1 MSNQCNDETAKIK
14 TKQTMQDFNKME
26 GSYNLAWFNYGISGK
41 SNIWSATTFLDG
53 FTGKVEIGT
62 LISDGVKGKLFIK
75 GYPSNK
81 MEGSFGIQAYPR
93 ESFKFSPVEDT
104 FVSEKQKSLSFGEYP
119 YIRVGRDKE
128 GFRYRSFIKF
138 DISKMPLNCHVTRAS
153 LTLYSQDKKA
163 FEGLEINS
171 ADRNWIENSITWNGH
186 PQRKKLISIEQV
198 EEGLFK
204 YTFDVKSIAKDWYYN
219 VERNYGF
226 LLKAFDEEQ
235 VQFKSFL
242 SKEYSNRLYAPELE
256 IEVFDP
262 DTFILPADRIDG
274 KANIESIQ
282 KAYKGIEGKAYID
295 KDEMYSKIRAKARIY
310 PDMIEGIVKIS
321 KANDSLRAKS
331 VIRNFDEKLQGKVE
345 IIHDIIDEQLRG
357 KAIISQTAIKG
368 RVRIAYTRRIKGKA
382 NIQTFN
388 DNLQGI
394 SNIIGGWKYR
404 INGKASIRN
413 IDDIY
418 GKVKITSL
426 DKDDNLKGTASII
439 KSNDTLRGTVK
450 VRYANE
456 KLEGK
461 AFIAKSSKIDG
472 KIRVKVRKEIFSGKA
487 LIRYTDEKLHGGAN
501 IIAFKTID
509 GKAIIQIKKQLFKG
523 KAHIAKQKNIFEGK
537 AIISQ
542 IQIGGKALILV
553 KDDNLRGKAIIPIQ
567 KDLKGKATIREFS
580 YIKGKASI
588 TSLEFSE
595 IYGAAIIKN
604 ENLDEDT
611 AYGFIM

>member
-14 TKQTMQDFNKME
+14 TKQTMQDFNKIE
-26 GSYNLAWFNYGISGK
+26 GSYNLAWFNFGVNGK

-53 FTGKVEIGT
+53 FNGKVEIGT

-138 DISKMPLNCHVTRAS
+138 DISKMPLNCHITRAS

-171 ADRNWIENSITWNGH
+171 ADRKWIENSITWNGH

-226 LLKAFDEEQ
+226 LLKAFDEEKI
-235 VQFKSFL
+235 QFKSFL
-242 SKEYSNRLYAPELE
+242 SKEYSDRLYAPELE
-256 IEVFDP
+256 IEAFDP
-262 DTFILPADRIDG
+262 DTFILPSDRIDG
-274 KANIESIQ
+274 KASIESMQ

-295 KDEMYSKIRAKARIY
+295 KDEMYSKIRGKARIY
-310 PDMIEGIVKIS
+310 PDMIEGIAKIS
-321 KANDSLRAKS
+321 KANDSLRAKA
-331 VIRNFDEKLQGKVE
+331 VIRNFDEKLQGKAE
-345 IIHDIIDEQLRG
+345 IIRDIIDEQLRS

-368 RVRIAYTRRIKGKA
+368 KVRIAYTKRIKGKA

-388 DNLQGI
+388 DSLQGR

-418 GKVKITSL
+418 GKAKITGL
-426 DKDDNLKGTASII
+426 DKDDKLKGTASII
-439 KSNDTLRGTVK
+439 KSNDTLRGAAR
-450 VRYANE
+450 VRYA
-456 KLEGK
+456 
-461 AFIAKSSKIDG
+461 
-472 KIRVKVRKEIFSGKA
+472 
-487 LIRYTDEKLHGGAN
+487 DEKLHGRAKV
-501 IIAFKTID
+501 IALKTID